1 MSVLAVSFASF
12 AHIQFWLDVG
22 ILAAIYGLFALGLQ
36 VNIGYTGIY
45 NFGQVG
51 FMAIGAYSMAT
62 LVVKGHLSFWLALP
76 LASAITVAFG
86 FALGLLG
93 LRLRS
98 HYFAI
103 ATISFA
109 EITRYVIQDL
119 KVTGGTIG
127 LLGFAGS
134 WTHISS
140 SMSSGLHLGPSY
152 YLVPLLI
159 VAWSVFM
166 LAVILVR
173 ALLHTPWGRVLRGIR
188 EDEDA
193 VRALGKNTLVFK
205 MQSLALAAFLG
216 SLSGYI
222 LALDLNY
229 LSPDAFTSDLT
240 FIAYTMLV
248 VAGLGSIVGIIFG
261 AVFIEFVLEGTRFIN
276 LPLSDTR
283 VAALRFIIVGLVLI
297 LGMAFRPQGIF
308 GKRGE
313 MVVGD

>member
-1 MSVLAVSFASF
+1 MSVIAVTFTSFT
-12 AHIQFWLDVG
+12 HVQFWLGVG
-22 ILAAIYGLFALGLQ
+22 ILAAIYGIFALGLQ

-51 FMAIGAYSMAT
+51 FMAIGAYTMAT
-62 LVVKGHLSFWLALP
+62 LVVKGHLSFWAALP
-76 LASAITVAFG
+76 AASAMTILFG

-127 LLGFAGS
+127 VLGFATS
-134 WTHISS
+134 WLRVSTW
-140 SMSSGLHLGPSY
+140 MSDRLALGPSY

-159 VAWSVFM
+159 VAWVLF
-166 LAVILVR
+166 LVAVIGVR
-173 ALLHTPWGRVLRGIR
+173 ILLHTPWGRVLRGIR

-216 SLSGYI
+216 SLAGYI
-222 LALDLNY
+222 LALHLNY
-229 LSPDAFTSDLT
+229 LSPDAFTSDTT

-248 VAGLGSIVGIIFG
+248 VAGLGSLVGIIFG
-261 AVFIEFVLEGTRFIN
+261 AIVIEAILEGTRFLD
-276 LPLSDTR
+276 LPLPDER
-283 VAALRFIIVGLVLI
+283 VASLRFIIVGLTLI
-297 LGMAFRPQGIF
+297 LGMALRPQGLF
-308 GKRGE
+308 GKRDE
-313 MVVGD
+313 MVVGE

>member
-1 MSVLAVSFASF
+1 MSVIAITFASF
-12 AHIQFWLDVG
+12 THIGFWLDVG
-22 ILAAIYGLFALGLQ
+22 VLAAIYGIFALGLQ

-62 LVVKGHLSFWLALP
+62 LVVKAHLSFWVALP
-76 LASAITVAFG
+76 VASAATVLFG
-86 FALGLLG
+86 LALGLLG

-119 KVTGGTIG
+119 KVTGGTVG
-127 LLGFAGS
+127 VLGFAAS
-134 WTHISS
+134 WMRISTW
-140 SMSSGLHLGPSY
+140 MSDRLHLGPGY

-159 VAWSVFM
+159 VAWTVFI
-166 LAVILVR
+166 LAVVGVR
-173 ALLHTPWGRVLRGIR
+173 LLLHTPWGRILRGIR

-193 VRALGKNTLVFK
+193 VRAIGKNTLVFK

-216 SLSGYI
+216 SIAGYI

-229 LSPDAFTSDLT
+229 LSPDAFTSDIT

-248 VAGLGSIVGIIFG
+248 VAGLGSVVGIIFG
-261 AVFIEFVLEGTRFIN
+261 ALFIEVILEGTRFIN
-276 LPLSDTR
+276 LPFADER
-283 VAALRFIIVGLVLI
+283 VAALRFIIVGLALI
-297 LGMAFRPQGIF
+297 LGMALRPQGVF
-308 GKRGE
+308 GRRDE
-313 MVVGD
+313 MVVGE

>member
-1 MSVLAVSFASF
+1 MSLIAISFSSF
-12 AHIQFWLDVG
+12 THIEFWLDVG
-22 ILAAIYGLFALGLQ
+22 ILGAIYGLFALGLQ

-62 LVVKGHLSFWLALP
+62 LVVKARLSFWSALP
-76 LASAITVAFG
+76 VATVITVAFG
-86 FALGLLG
+86 LALGLLG

-119 KVTGGTIG
+119 NITGGTIG
-127 LLGFAGS
+127 MLGFASS
-134 WTHISS
+134 WMRVSTSISS
-140 SMSSGLHLGPSY
+140 SLKLSSSY

-159 VAWSVFM
+159 VAWAVFL

-193 VRALGKNTLVFK
+193 VRALGMNTLAFK
-205 MQSLALAAFLG
+205 MQSLGLAAFLG
-216 SLSGYI
+216 ALSGYI

-229 LSPDAFTSDLT
+229 LSPDAFTSDTT

-261 AVFIEFVLEGTRFIN
+261 ALFIEVVLEGTRFIN
-276 LPLSDTR
+276 LPMSDVR
-283 VAALRFIIVGLVLI
+283 VAALRFVIVGLVLI
-297 LGMAFRPQGIF
+297 VGMALRPQGLF
-308 GKRGE
+308 GKSEE
-313 MVVGD
+313 MVIGE

>member
-1 MSVLAVSFASF
+1 VSVLAVSFASF

-22 ILAAIYGLFALGLQ
+22 ILGAIYGLFALGLQ

-86 FALGLLG
+86 LALGLLG

-119 KVTGGTIG
+119 NVTGGTIG

-134 WTHISS
+134 WTRIST
-140 SMSSGLHLGPSY
+140 SMSSGLHLSSSY

-159 VAWSVFM
+159 VAWSVFI

-173 ALLHTPWGRVLRGIR
+173 ALLRTPWGRVLRGIR

-216 SLSGYI
+216 SLAGYI

-261 AVFIEFVLEGTRFIN
+261 ALFIEFVLEGTRFIN

-283 VAALRFIIVGLVLI
+283 IAAIRFMIVGLVLI

-308 GKRGE
+308 GNREE
-313 MVVGD
+313 MVVGE

>member
-1 MSVLAVSFASF
+1 MSVIAISFASF
-12 AHIQFWLDVG
+12 THIQFWLSVG
-22 ILAAIYGLFALGLQ
+22 VLAAIYGLFALGLQ

-51 FMAIGAYSMAT
+51 FMAIGAYAMAT
-62 LVVKGHLSFWLALP
+62 LVVKAQLSFWAALP
-76 LASAITVAFG
+76 IASAITVLFG
-86 FALGLLG
+86 LALGLVG

-119 KVTGGTIG
+119 KVTGGTLG
-127 LLGFAGS
+127 VLGFATS
-134 WTHISS
+134 WMRISAW
-140 SMSSGLHLGPSY
+140 MSDRLDLGPSY

-159 VAWSVFM
+159 VAWAVFI
-166 LAVILVR
+166 LAVVGVRIL
-173 ALLHTPWGRVLRGIR
+173 LLTPWGRVLRGIR

-216 SLSGYI
+216 SLAGYL
-222 LALDLNY
+222 LALNLNY
-229 LSPDAFTSDLT
+229 LSPDAFTSDTT

-248 VAGLGSIVGIIFG
+248 VAGLGSLVGMIFG
-261 AVFIEFVLEGTRFIN
+261 ALFIEVILEGTRFIN
-276 LPLSDTR
+276 LPLADAR

-297 LGMAFRPQGIF
+297 LGMAFRPQGLF
-308 GKRGE
+308 GNRNE
-313 MVVGD
+313 MVVGE